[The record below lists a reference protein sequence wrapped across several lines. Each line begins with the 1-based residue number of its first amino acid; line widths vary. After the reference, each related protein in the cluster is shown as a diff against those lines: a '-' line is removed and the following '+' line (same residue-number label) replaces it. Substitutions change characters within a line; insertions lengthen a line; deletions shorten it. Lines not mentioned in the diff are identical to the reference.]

1 MKNVYLVFIFLA
13 LILSPFSAQSQEN
26 DSSSLK
32 GETISCSNAAIE
44 NSADILKVS
53 KTILS
58 KMTLGKVTRVKYV
71 FKDSVIN
78 ICLYNGECIETITM
92 SSIRCDSQLF
102 QNIIVDTLFSDSLFA
117 NKQLKDSLYKYLKEG
132 VDFEIVKTSFGN
144 MLQKLNS
151 TSKNCC
157 DSTLIRSYYY
167 KNRVHSVWLKNY
179 GSNCRND
186 TLIIEA
192 EDEKPIA
199 ITIKNM
205 DGNEEA
211 AHFVA
216 NFTAAAPTPVSN
228 TGSLSAYPDLVSLDF
243 GVMYDLQ
250 SSAGLSL
257 LQIPSFSLNGQI
269 NFFNDESNYNWG
281 FNYINARV
289 MFRLLSANPLSL
301 DPLNVSYVS
310 EIVNEKESLLSPIE
324 EFELPDVTEI
334 INLSEINAFFGLNIL
349 TFGPKSR
356 SRGMGFH
363 VFVDMG
369 VMYLKTPVN
378 LISTEPLIQT
388 ISTKIDGLIEGLK
401 AEAENATGQQQREIQ
416 DKLDLLFNLANDVLD
431 ISKNIVGQSGIETA
445 TGTAFKQ
452 LDRVTGFTA
461 GKGIWYY
468 GPSINAA
475 YVVNPGLH
483 FQGFIQMLYPLSN
496 ITTSQSI
503 LDNNNIDIP
512 IISEFLNESELIE
525 LLSEVGLNEATDD
538 LVQEHKYK
546 QQFCQFGAQASMG
559 VTDKLDV
566 KVGLSYVFSNNNPSA
581 ASLSNISAGLF
592 LNFMEDRGRRQAN
605 REIAKG
611 L

>member
-1 MKNVYLVFIFLA
+1 MRNVYLVFIFLA

-26 DSSSLK
+26 RSDSLVEKTCTSV
-32 GETISCSNAAIE
+32 EIE
-44 NSADILKVS
+44 NSDSLITKIRRLLS
-53 KTILS
+53 EMTLS
-58 KMTLGKVTRVKYV
+58 KATRVK
-71 FKDSVIN
+71 FTFNDSTVKISKYHSA
-78 ICLYNGECIETITM
+78 IIETVTM
-92 SSIRCDSQLF
+92 PSTICDSQLF
-102 QNIIVDTLFSDSLFA
+102 KNILSDTLFNVSLLDIK
-117 NKQLKDSLYKYLKEG
+117 NLKGLIYENLTKREN
-132 VDFEIVKTSFGN
+132 FEIVKPAKCKKSN
-144 MLQKLNS
+144 
-151 TSKNCC
+151 TSK
-157 DSTLIRSYYY
+157 SEIIRTYYY
-167 KNRVHSVWLKNY
+167 KKRVHSVWLKNY
-179 GSNCRND
+179 GSNCRTD
-186 TLIIEA
+186 TLIIA
-192 EDEKPIA
+192 VEDKR
-199 ITIKNM
+199 
-205 DGNEEA
+205 
-211 AHFVA
+211 VA
-216 NFTAAAPTPVSN
+216 NCSHVELMAAAAPTPVSN

-257 LQIPSFSLNGQI
+257 LQIPSFSLNGQL
-269 NFFNDESNYNWG
+269 NFNRNKTNYNWG

-310 EIVNEKESLLSPIE
+310 ELVNEKESLLSPIE

-334 INLSEINAFFGLNIL
+334 INLSEVNAFFGLNIL
-349 TFGPKSR
+349 TFGAKNR
-356 SRGMGFH
+356 SRGGGFH

-369 VMYLKTPVN
+369 LMYLKTPVN

-431 ISKNIVGQSGIETA
+431 ISKNIAGQSGIETA

-461 GKGIWYY
+461 GNGIWYY

-483 FQGFIQMLYPLSN
+483 FQGFIQMLYPFSN

-503 LDNNNIDIP
+503 IDNNNIEIP
-512 IISEFLNESELIE
+512 IVSEFLNEAELVD

-546 QQFCQFGAQASMG
+546 QQFCQLGAQASMG

-592 LNFMEDRGRRQAN
+592 LNFIEDRGRRQAN
-605 REIAKG
+605 EKIAKG